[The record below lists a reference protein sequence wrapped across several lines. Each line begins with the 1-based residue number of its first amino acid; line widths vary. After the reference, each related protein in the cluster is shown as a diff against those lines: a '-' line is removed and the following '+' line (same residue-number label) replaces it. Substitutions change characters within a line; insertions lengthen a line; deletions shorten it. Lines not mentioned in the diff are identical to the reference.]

1 MYDKRKPKLHW
12 PLALLA
18 ATPQPAFNPSRP
30 APHELRRL
38 VAAMVD

>member
-1 MYDKRKPKLHW
+1 MNTNRTKLHW

-18 ATPQPAFNPSRP
+18 ATPKAAPSPMRL

>member
-1 MYDKRKPKLHW
+1 MNDKKRPKLHW

-18 ATPQPAFNPSRP
+18 APAGPKQPRY
-30 APHELRRL
+30 ELRRL

>member
-1 MYDKRKPKLHW
+1 MNDKKRPKLHW

-18 ATPQPAFNPSRP
+18 APTGPKQPRY
-30 APHELRRL
+30 ELRRL